1 MAVWCICTIPMPA
14 CQGTLAVLH
23 PDPMRALVVLIV
35 FSLSAAGCV
44 LIFQKPVVEPA
55 SLADLGAR
63 RVTSPLRVHL
73 EDGSV
78 AVFRDG
84 ATFSA
89 DSISGDGIRVT
100 FFDNQTQAIR
110 SVALDRVL
118 GAEVYTTE
126 TDVATSVLAS
136 AGASAVGYAALGVA
150 AFALFGSCPTVYA
163 VTPDSLALE
172 AELFSNSIAPLFEM
186 RDRDVLRHAR
196 PDADGLVRLEIR
208 NEALE
213 THYIDHLA
221 LEAVEHSVSERALP
235 ADGGGAIVLRDE
247 VRPLSA
253 TDRTGRDVLAALA
266 HADGQ
271 AYATPDAVT
280 AAVTEADLTD
290 AVVLAFPRPAADSVA
305 LALRFRSSL
314 LTTVLLYE
322 HMLAGQGA
330 RGLDWIGQD
339 MASIGAVAEF
349 GDYYLRRLGLR
360 VDVLDR
366 GQWREVDRIAEAG
379 PIAWAERAVVVPIP
393 DGETLTVRLRF
404 VADGWR
410 LDAAT
415 LGRARR
421 APAQPVALASVTDDD
436 GRAVPE
442 LADQLGTTDLRHAV
456 RGPGS
461 VFHVAFAA
469 PPAPLGRA
477 QTLFVSAQGHYI
489 EWMRPDWLRQPD
501 RGRFQPTDSTL
512 VAAIGTWRAKRGYYE
527 SRFES
532 SMLPVR

>member
-1 MAVWCICTIPMPA
+1 
-14 CQGTLAVLH
+14 
-23 PDPMRALVVLIV
+23 MRALVVLV
-35 FSLSAAGCV
+35 LFSLSAAGCV
-44 LIFQKPVVEPA
+44 LIFAEPAVEPA
-55 SLADLGAR
+55 SLDALSPR
-63 RVTSPLRVHL
+63 RVDSPLRVHL
-73 EDGSV
+73 DDGSV

-84 ATFSA
+84 ATFRA
-89 DSISGDGIRVT
+89 DSVYGEGTLVT
-100 FFDNQTQAIR
+100 FIDERTEPVSAI
-110 SVALDRVL
+110 SLDRVL
-118 GAEVYTTE
+118 GAEVYN
-126 TDVATSVLAS
+126 TDIDVGTSIVAS
-136 AGASAVGYAALGVA
+136 AGASAVSYVAIGAAALVI
-150 AFALFGSCPTVYA
+150 FGSCPTVYA
-163 VTPDSLALE
+163 VTPDSVALE

-186 RDRDVLRHAR
+186 RDRDVLRHAQ
-196 PDADGLVRLEIR
+196 PGADGLVRLEIR

-221 LEAVEHSVSERALP
+221 LEAVEHHPHERALP
-235 ADGGGAIVLRDE
+235 ADGGGALVLRDE
-247 VRPLSA
+247 VAPLSA
-253 TDRTGRDVLAALA
+253 TDRTGRDVLGPLAA
-266 HADGQ
+266 ADGR

-280 AAVTEADLTD
+280 AAVTESDLSD
-290 AVVLAFPRPAADSVA
+290 AVTLTFPRPQADSVA

-330 RGLDWIGQD
+330 GGLDWLGQD

-360 VDVLDR
+360 VDVQEDGR
-366 GQWREVDRIAEAG
+366 WREVGRIAEAG
-379 PIAWAERAVVVPIP
+379 PIAWAERAVVVPVP
-393 DGETLTVRLRF
+393 DGDRLHVRLRF

-415 LGRARR
+415 MGAARTVR
-421 APAQPVALASVTDDD
+421 AQPVSLASVTDDD
-436 GRAVPE
+436 GRPVAA

-461 VFHVAFAA
+461 AFHVAFA
-469 PPAPLGRA
+469 PPTPAALRA

-501 RGRFQPTDSTL
+501 RGRFVPNDSTL
-512 VAAIGTWRAKRGYYE
+512 VAAIGTWRRKRGEYE
-527 SRFES
+527 AMFES